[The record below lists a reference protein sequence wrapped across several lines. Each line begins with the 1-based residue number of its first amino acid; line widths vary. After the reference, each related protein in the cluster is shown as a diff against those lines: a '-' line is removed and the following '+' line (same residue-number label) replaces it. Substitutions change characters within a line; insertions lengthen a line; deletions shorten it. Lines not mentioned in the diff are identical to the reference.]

1 LRTDSPEQIAF
12 VENLP
17 LPSPGL
23 VHAGRA
29 FAGPLRP
36 AMRGLSTATSD
47 EEQSAYVAKGSLVSF
62 VAGVAHAA
70 RADVLDALLFAQLGA
85 DARFDRERDFDRW
98 HRFHM
103 IVMENVGWT
112 VEALECAP
120 PALERFTI
128 GELGQSL
135 VHASAS
141 GAERSL
147 ARSTLAAAQRGTPAV
162 FDESSHSA
170 TAGCFHIGTCV
181 QLGKRIETTLM
192 CINFQTALRVV
203 HLMNHAFDRRT
214 TKLGTRIYRCA
225 LDLSA
230 HAPVAQRIR
239 ANLADNIAVFIHEL
253 AL

>member
-17 LPSPGL
+17 LPAPGL

-47 EEQSAYVAKGSLVSF
+47 GQQSAYVAKGSLVSF

-103 IVMENVGWT
+103 IIMDNVGWT
-112 VEALECAP
+112 VEARDCDP

-128 GELGQSL
+128 GELGL
-135 VHASAS
+135 ALLHANAS
-141 GAERSL
+141 GVERSL
-147 ARSTLAAAQRGTPAV
+147 ARSALAAAQRGMPPV

-170 TAGCFHIGTCV
+170 GAGCFHIGTCV

-192 CINFQTALRVV
+192 CINFHTSLRVA
-203 HLMNHAFDRRT
+203 HLMNQVFDRRT
-214 TKLGTRIYRCA
+214 TKLGASIYRCS

-239 ANLADNIAVFIHEL
+239 ASLADNVAVFIHEL